1 MPAPSTCVER
11 AGNVICA
18 YNGTMAAEQM
28 KRIQVNDERLT
39 QITRFNNA
47 HENFP
52 EDLAQAWDTL
62 KPLIAYSEGQWSRD
76 LAETDA
82 AYGVLSEDGVWNEM
96 GNFYDL
102 LKELSQVS
110 TRIIEEYEG
119 ENAVE

>member
-11 AGNVICA
+11 AGNVIYA
-18 YNGTMAAEQM
+18 YNGAMAAEQM

-47 HENFP
+47 HENFS
-52 EDLAQAWDTL
+52 EELARAWDTL
-62 KPLIAYSEGQWSRD
+62 KPLIAYYEGQWSRD

-96 GNFYDL
+96 GNFYEL
-102 LKELSQVS
+102 VKELSQVS

-119 ENAVE
+119 ENAAE